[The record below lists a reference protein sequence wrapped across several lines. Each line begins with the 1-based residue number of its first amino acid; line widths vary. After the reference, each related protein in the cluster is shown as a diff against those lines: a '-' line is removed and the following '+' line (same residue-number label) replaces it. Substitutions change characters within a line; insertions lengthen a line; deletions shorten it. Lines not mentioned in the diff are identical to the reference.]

1 MQRDV
6 CKKVRI
12 GIKGT
17 KGRRVL
23 SELNRRLLE
32 DIFHFQR
39 NRTEIDVKPHSKE
52 WPSIHMQRKVPLA
65 LYSEGLPTKE
75 VKIYVKVKEI
85 RKSEIL

>member
-39 NRTEIDVKPHSKE
+39 NRTEIDVNPTPFKGMAKHSYAKKG
-52 WPSIHMQRKVPLA
+52 SISSILGGFA
-65 LYSEGLPTKE
+65 NEGGKN
-75 VKIYVKVKEI
+75 I
-85 RKSEIL
+85 R